1 MSQKLEMQS
10 TCLWIQ
16 HEVTTASC
24 LKTGIIGDTTKPI
37 LELILLQIMAV

>member
-16 HEVTTASC
+16 HEVSTATC
-24 LKTGIIGDTTKPI
+24 LKTGIIGDKRKLV
-37 LELILLQIMAV
+37 LELILLEIIAV